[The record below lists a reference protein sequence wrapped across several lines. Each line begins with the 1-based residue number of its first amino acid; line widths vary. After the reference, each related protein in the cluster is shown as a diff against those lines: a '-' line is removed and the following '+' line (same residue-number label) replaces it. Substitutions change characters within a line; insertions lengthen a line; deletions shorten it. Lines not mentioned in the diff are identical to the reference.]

1 MLLAILHFNFDL
13 STLSSFNCFSIQPIL
28 PMEVR
33 GVTALLVNGIKMTSN
48 YELITS
54 FIRC

>member
-13 STLSSFNCFSIQPIL
+13 SALSSFNCFSIQPIL